1 MLFGSLTL
9 VNPPGP
15 EDMKKISAAIRTLDD
30 LGLIIIR
37 PSSAAGLVIR
47 A

>member
-15 EDMKKISAAIRTLDD
+15 EDMKKIAAIRTLDD